1 MIEDCAVTVLQ
12 YHMDNSG
19 VVFHCRLGCTCIML
33 EGAHF
38 VCRERGVE
46 VNLLLHQMIFHLPDI
61 NRNPLR
67 FLDRRSELVQ
77 PFLNSELGEAA
88 LLT

>member
-1 MIEDCAVTVLQ
+1 M
-12 YHMDNSG
+12 
-19 VVFHCRLGCTCIML
+19 GCTCILL

-46 VNLLLHQMIFHLPDI
+46 VNLLLHQMIFHLPDV

-67 FLDRRSELVQ
+67 FLDRRSEIVQ
-77 PFLNSELGEAA
+77 PFMNPECGEAA
-88 LLT
+88 LLTS